1 MIAQAVVWYG
11 RSVRLENEAIQTM
24 QRPIRVF
31 VLRAL
36 FLFVTLGM
44 LLAISGCFLAT
55 SVLTASFRWSPQPC
69 FPGQVITFDALA
81 SSGGRGGIATYH
93 WSFHDGTT
101 ATGPVVTRDYAT
113 SGSYTVRLTI
123 TDSRGS
129 TAMISRAVDVFDA
142 LLVPA
147 EYTRIQDAID
157 AARDGDR
164 IVVMPGTY
172 VESIRV
178 DKDIILQSSDPG
190 RSNIVESTIIRG
202 FEYGLATVRIGSGSH
217 AMIEGFTILTG
228 PSLTGGAECGACYGV
243 VYIREASPTIRG
255 NRIINSTDSGIAIYE
270 SKAHIE
276 GNTFSNNSSTI
287 PGGAISVDSYT
298 VAPVI
303 TRNTFEGN
311 TAPSGGA
318 IFITATAA
326 IELEPAGA
334 AETIV
339 SSNVF
344 TSNTATEFGGGAIFV
359 EYVGNLRLDSPDSN
373 IYEGNYPNTVQYI
386 VPPTP

>member
-1 MIAQAVVWYG
+1 
-11 RSVRLENEAIQTM
+11 M
-24 QRPIRVF
+24 QRPIRAF
-31 VLRAL
+31 ALRSL
-36 FLFVTLGM
+36 FLGAALGV
-44 LLAISGCFLAT
+44 LLTSSGCFLVT
-55 SVLTASFRWSPQPC
+55 SLLTASFRWSPQPC
-69 FPGQVITFDALA
+69 FPGQAITFDALA
-81 SSGGRGGIATYH
+81 SSGGRGGIAQYE

-101 ATGPVVTRDYAT
+101 ASGPVVTRKYA
-113 SGSYTVRLTI
+113 SAGSYTVRLTV
-123 TDSRGS
+123 TDSSGT
-129 TAMISRAVDVFDA
+129 TAVLSRAVSVTDA
-142 LLVPA
+142 LIVPTQ
-147 EYTRIQDAID
+147 YSRIQDAVD

-190 RSNIVESTIIRG
+190 RSNVVESTILRG
-202 FEYGLATVRIGSGSH
+202 FEYGLATIRIGSGSH
-217 AMIEGFTILTG
+217 ATIEGFTILSG
-228 PSLTGGAECGACYGV
+228 PTDQGGGICAACSGIIL
-243 VYIREASPTIRG
+243 IREASPTIRG
-255 NRIINSTDSGIAIYE
+255 NRILNSGDGGIGIYE

-276 GNTFSNNSSTI
+276 RNTFSNNRSTV

-318 IFITATAA
+318 VFITATAP
-326 IELEPAGA
+326 IEIEPAGA

-339 SSNVF
+339 SGNVF